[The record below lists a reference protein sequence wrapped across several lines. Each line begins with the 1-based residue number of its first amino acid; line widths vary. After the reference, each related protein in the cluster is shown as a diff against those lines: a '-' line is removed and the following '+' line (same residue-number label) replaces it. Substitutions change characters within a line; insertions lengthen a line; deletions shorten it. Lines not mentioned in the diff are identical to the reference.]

1 MQFSTMELKEA
12 LRAERE
18 ATFFRLRGGYPVP
31 LAGAVWWGLL
41 GLAGYRLHMHEWIM
55 LAFFTSGTIFP
66 LAILFG
72 RLFRVNFMGDRTALS
87 DLMLPTLAP
96 MALVW
101 PVAFSAFWSA
111 PELVPLVMA
120 IGMSVAWPV
129 MGWIY
134 GRTAIFTAHAVVRA
148 VVCFVLWNWVPSS
161 RFTVLPLAVSAIYLV
176 TVGVVWVGS
185 SAGRRQVISVGSQA
199 EAG

>member
-1 MQFSTMELKEA
+1 MQISTLELKET

-18 ATFFRLRGGYPVP
+18 AKFFRLRGGYPVP

-41 GLAGYRLHMHEWIM
+41 GLAGYRLDVHEWIM

-87 DLMLPTLAP
+87 DLMLPTLVP

-111 PELVPLVMA
+111 PELVPLVIA

-148 VVCFVLWNWVPSS
+148 VVCFGIWNWMPAS
-161 RFTVLPLAVSAIYLV
+161 RFTVLPLAVCAIYLV
-176 TVGVVWVGS
+176 TVGVVWVTS
-185 SAGRRQVISVGSQA
+185 SPGRQRAIQGVADGF
-199 EAG
+199 G